1 MEKNTLIGN
10 FLKLIRPHHYVKNLF
25 VFLPLLF
32 AGKITEAAM
41 LIDAGWAF
49 LSFCLISSSV
59 YIFNDIMDREED
71 RVHPENRTRPIAA
84 GLIRVSHG
92 YILDLLFTLG
102 ALIIAYLNG
111 IELLLVILGYKLLN
125 ILYSLILKRIPIFDV
140 MILALGF
147 VLRLY
152 AGSVSTEVPLTE
164 WIIIMTFLLSML
176 IGLGKRRNDVL
187 FMEQEGIA
195 LRLSVKHYNSGY
207 LNYGMVILSSVIIV
221 AYIMYTLDPVTVRRF
236 GDNDLFITAF
246 WVVAGILRYLQ
257 LLFVEKRTENP
268 VMLFI
273 RDLPLKIIV
282 LAWILNFLFFIYIS

>member
-1 MEKNTLIGN
+1 MEKNKLSGN
-10 FLKLIRPHHYVKNLF
+10 FLKLVRPHHYVKNLF

-41 LIDAGWAF
+41 LIDAGLAF

-71 RVHPENRTRPIAA
+71 RVHPENRTRPIASGA
-84 GLIRVSHG
+84 IRVSRAWL
-92 YILDLLFTLG
+92 LDLLFTAG
-102 ALIIAYLNG
+102 ALIIAYVSSMDLF
-111 IELLLVILGYKLLN
+111 LVILGYKLLN
-125 ILYSLILKRIPIFDV
+125 ILYSLFLKRIPIFDV

-152 AGSVSTEVPLTE
+152 AGSVSTGVPLTE

-176 IGLGKRRNDVL
+176 LGLGKRRNDVL
-187 FMEQEGIA
+187 FMEKEGVV
-195 LRLSVKHYNSGY
+195 LRSSVRHYNSDY
-207 LNYGMVILSSVIIV
+207 LNYGMIILSSVIIV
-221 AYIMYTLDPVTVRRF
+221 AYIMYTLDPETVARF
-236 GDNDLFITAF
+236 GNNDLFVTAF

-268 VMLFI
+268 VLLFI
-273 RDLPLKIIV
+273 RDHPLKIIV